1 MAVWFGFHIFY
12 SHSFALIMH
21 GKNLNVMK
29 FRHGTHSRLSHI
41 TIPEVVYCNDVRCND
56 EQHRHH
62 IDMYYESICK
72 VLTSVAKLA
81 FPTNQFKY
89 SQDYIVPGFNEHLKE
104 LHCDARAQ
112 YLIWR
117 SDGKSRTGD
126 IHRNMQNSR
135 FRFKYSFF
143 QCHANE
149 EMMRADALAHALY
162 NRDSTSFWKDVRK
175 MASFKIPLASKVGDT
190 VGNADITAMWQAHFS
205 ELLNSVQ
212 DTSSKS
218 IVCENV
224 DAVLPDSRIL
234 VTSCD
239 VSDSLKKVKLGKSAG
254 IDYLAAEHFVYL
266 HERISV
272 YLAMLFTSMLTHG
285 YLPDAFMTTSLIQI
299 WKNKNGDTSAKK
311 QL

>member
-1 MAVWFGFHIFY
+1 
-12 SHSFALIMH
+12 
-21 GKNLNVMK
+21 
-29 FRHGTHSRLSHI
+29 
-41 TIPEVVYCNDVRCND
+41 
-56 EQHRHH
+56 
-62 IDMYYESICK
+62 
-72 VLTSVAKLA
+72 
-81 FPTNQFKY
+81 
-89 SQDYIVPGFNEHLKE
+89 
-104 LHCDARAQ
+104 
-112 YLIWR
+112 
-117 SDGKSRTGD
+117 
-126 IHRNMQNSR
+126 MQNSR

-175 MASFKIPLASKVGDT
+175 MASFKIPLATKVGDT